1 MGLGL
6 TAAVLGIRSY
16 GFIPCFQPTSNFG
29 RLYAVYGGFFVVMSY
44 GWGWAFD
51 GVKPDVGD
59 YVGSAIAIVGVAIAF
74 FWPRHA
80 KA

>member
-1 MGLGL
+1 MDVFLG
-6 TAAVLGIRSY
+6 ACSY

-44 GWGWAFD
+44 GWGWALD

-59 YVGSAIAIVGVAIAF
+59 YVGAAIAITGVAIAF